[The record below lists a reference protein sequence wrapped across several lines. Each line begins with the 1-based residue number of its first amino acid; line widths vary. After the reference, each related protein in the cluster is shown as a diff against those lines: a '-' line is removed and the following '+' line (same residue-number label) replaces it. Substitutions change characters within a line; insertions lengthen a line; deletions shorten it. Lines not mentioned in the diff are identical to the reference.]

1 MNLVTVTIEGINP
14 LLMHNVRLANP
25 LEPIVQQIKTV
36 SGKRK
41 KTVDDIRELARLEFE
56 GGLYF
61 DEKTGPY
68 IPGTA
73 YHKTIVSAAKVHR
86 LGTKVNAGLIIT
98 TLKAPLKYKGPRD
111 IQGLWDAG
119 FYDQR
124 MVSVERAKTLRTRPK
139 FEEWSAQFEMMYSPS
154 DFDDR
159 TLHSLLD
166 QAGRVGLLDYRPHYG
181 TFTTKIGATRAA
193 DAKVA
198 A

>member
-1 MNLVTVTIEGINP
+1 MNLVTVTCEGINP

-25 LEPIVQQIKTV
+25 LEPIVQKIKSV

-41 KTVDDIRELARLEFE
+41 KTIEDIGDLARLEFE
-56 GGLYF
+56 GGLYI
-61 DEKTGPY
+61 DEKLGPY

-73 YHKTIVSAAKVHR
+73 YHKTLVSAAKVHR
-86 LGTKVNAGLIIT
+86 LGTKVNASIIVS
-98 TLKAPLKYKGPRD
+98 TLKAPLRYKGPRD
-111 IQGLWDAG
+111 VQGLWDAG

-139 FEEWSAQFEMMYSPS
+139 FEVWSVDFELMYSPS

-159 TLHSLLD
+159 TLHALLD
-166 QAGRVGLLDYRPHYG
+166 QAGRIGMLDYRPHYG
-181 TFTTKIGATRAA
+181 TFKTTIGETRGMT
-193 DAKVA
+193 KVA